1 MGGGAGMVMMCAPL
15 ANAIDEL
22 KALLQKG
29 CKVQKVQPAAFASDA
44 EVNVVAV
51 TVACADKIHVLR
63 AYREEAKGIRE
74 FIRKQALQL

>member
-1 MGGGAGMVMMCAPL
+1 MA
-15 ANAIDEL
+15 AIDEL

-44 EVNVVAV
+44 EVSVVTV
-51 TVACADKIHVLR
+51 TVACSDRIHTLR
-63 AYREEAKGIRE
+63 AYREEAKEIRE